1 MGVVVVH
8 FFWVI
13 VLESQKYVED
23 IFEFMLFIKFDI
35 FSWLNVSD

>member
-1 MGVVVVH
+1 MGVVVVQ